1 MANRLAVV
9 DQALTT
15 RDLLKPFLAGQLSG
29 NTIRA
34 YQYDIAQFFGLQDIR
49 QLTLERVRRI
59 TLKDVAEY
67 RNRLMATYRPATVNR

>member
-1 MANRLAVV
+1 MAGLTVL

-15 RDLLKPFLAGQLSG
+15 RELLKPFLAGQLSR

-49 QLTLERVRRI
+49 QLTLE
-59 TLKDVAEY
+59 LCE
-67 RNRLMATYRPATVNR
+67 RLCSRMLWSAATV